1 MYFVNKDGYTSI
13 NYLHDKY
20 IFLNYLISN
29 KLNLLKKELK
39 KYIVKSKIDKG
50 AKISYFLKVED
61 KMC

>member
-1 MYFVNKDGYTSI
+1 MFIYYP
-13 NYLHDKY
+13 HDKY
-20 IFLNYLISN
+20 FFKILIAN
-29 KLNLLKKELK
+29 KFNLLLKKELK